1 MLALTVDI
9 RIRLV
14 QWARVT
20 CLRPGFVA
28 SVWPMLLK
36 GLNYNM
42 NINSGAILAMSKI
55 YRSLKTKFY
64 NSKFYW
70 TQLKR
75 SSIEFAW
82 WGIRSPGA
90 AGEWKKTRKHEVS
103 FYKTLFSQFEVTSVF
118 DIGENVGDKTEIF
131 LSTDCT

>member
-1 MLALTVDI
+1 
-9 RIRLV
+9 
-14 QWARVT
+14 
-20 CLRPGFVA
+20 
-28 SVWPMLLK
+28 
-36 GLNYNM
+36 
-42 NINSGAILAMSKI
+42 MSKI

-131 LSTDCT
+131 LSADCTRVQSVDPDPRCFELLNWRFGHLNCVSIANVGVGSSVSVMTFFRFGMDIP